1 MNKTISILGTGW
13 LGLPLGKKLLDQG
26 YSVKGSTTTKE
37 NLKLLSEVGIVPFNI
52 ELKEHNIDG
61 DILEFLKDTETL
73 VMAFPPRL
81 RKQPELNYA
90 SKIAHF
96 MSVLKES
103 DVKNLLY
110 VSTTSVFE
118 DEEADEDGFKVIT
131 EETEP
136 NGISKKARKL
146 IEGETLVKQAKE
158 FNTTIVRFGG
168 LIGGDRHPAISLS
181 GKTDLKNPEAP
192 VNLIHQED
200 AVNILNLIINKG
212 IFGETFHAV
221 NPIHQ
226 TRKNYYQFKA
236 EAMDLV
242 KPQFDEESVSKGK
255 VIYSQKLNTL
265 LGFEFNKEL

>member
-26 YSVKGSTTTKE
+26 YTVKGSTTTKE

-52 ELKEHNIDG
+52 ELNEHNIDG

-212 IFGETFHAV
+212 VFGETFHAV

-255 VIYSQKLNTL
+255 VIYLSLIHISEPTRPY
-265 LGFEFNKEL
+265 